1 MTVNKETSSCYVFC
15 LFLVFELQKD
25 IDFLIFGGG
34 PSLLSLLVFFI
45 FPFSFYFPIQK
56 LNLSNRHRSI
66 VL

>member
-34 PSLLSLLVFFI
+34 LSLLSLLVFLFFPSLFI
-45 FPFSFYFPIQK
+45 FPS
-56 LNLSNRHRSI
+56 RS
-66 VL
+66 